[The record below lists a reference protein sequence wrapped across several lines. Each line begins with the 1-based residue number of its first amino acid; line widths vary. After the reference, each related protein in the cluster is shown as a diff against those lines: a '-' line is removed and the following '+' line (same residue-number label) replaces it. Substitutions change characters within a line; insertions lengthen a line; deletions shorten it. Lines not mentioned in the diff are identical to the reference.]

1 MKCLGI
7 FLILISVLALS
18 SCTDIERTTP
28 SETTPSATTTTILPI
43 STGHS
48 LANIQEGS
56 TVDLAVL
63 KDLLLKTN
71 NDFRTYFRGQSTQ
84 NVIGFIKDTS
94 GCEIPVLEFIIS
106 NNSYSV
112 ACSYFDCYS
121 SDMLLLEL
129 RRRGVEVVNDRIG
142 RVAAAGENRYL
153 IHDGTSTNLIST
165 FDLIY
170 QDESIAVVSVG
181 CYSDTDKEPKPY
193 EYTFDITNKNHPI
206 VIDISGYGLQS
217 LKERTIIS
225 NR

>member
-1 MKCLGI
+1 MKYLGI
-7 FLILISVLALS
+7 FLVLMCVLALS
-18 SCTDIERTTP
+18 SCTDVE
-28 SETTPSATTTTILPI
+28 STTPSATT
-43 STGHS
+43 STMVPASMSHS

-56 TVDLAVL
+56 AVDLAVL
-63 KDLLLKTN
+63 KDLLLKAN
-71 NDFRTYFRGQSTQ
+71 NNIWTYIDGQCTQ
-84 NVIGFIKDTS
+84 NVIGYVKDTS
-94 GCEIPVLEFIIS
+94 GYEIPVLELIIS
-106 NNSYSV
+106 NNSFNV
-112 ACSYFDCYS
+112 ASSYFDYYS

-129 RRRGVEVVNDRIG
+129 RRRGFAVVNDRIG
-142 RVAAAGENRYL
+142 LLASAGENRYL

-181 CYSDTDKEPKPY
+181 CYSDTVMEPEPY

-217 LKERTIIS
+217 LKESTIIS